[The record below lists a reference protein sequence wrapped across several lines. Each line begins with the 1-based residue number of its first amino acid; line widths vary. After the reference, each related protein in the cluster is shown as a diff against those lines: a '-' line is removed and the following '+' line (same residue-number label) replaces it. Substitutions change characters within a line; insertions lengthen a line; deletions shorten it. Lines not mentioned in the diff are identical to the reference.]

1 MRPGSRFGDPEWLF
15 EPDPVLA
22 RALAT
27 ENRRAE
33 KARRWA
39 AKQPPTPVTYD
50 DSEAA
55 CRARRRALNADMEG
69 HGQQRKGVA

>member
-1 MRPGSRFGDPEWLF
+1 MRSGPDPFWLF
-15 EPDPVLA
+15 EPDPALA

-39 AKQPPTPVTYD
+39 AKQPPAPVTYD

-69 HGQQRKGVA
+69 HGRPRRGVA